1 MGGRFASTMT
11 VLCCAAALSSPAAAL
26 PPSSRLEGSAAAVPV
41 LLVCDAE
48 GCRHR
53 FKGYRARPNWNGY
66 WARQAEEAATA
77 ERARPVA
84 SRSRR

>member
-1 MGGRFASTMT
+1 M
-11 VLCCAAALSSPAAAL
+11 
-26 PPSSRLEGSAAAVPV
+26 GSAAAVPV

-66 WARQAEEAATA
+66 WARQAEEAAAA